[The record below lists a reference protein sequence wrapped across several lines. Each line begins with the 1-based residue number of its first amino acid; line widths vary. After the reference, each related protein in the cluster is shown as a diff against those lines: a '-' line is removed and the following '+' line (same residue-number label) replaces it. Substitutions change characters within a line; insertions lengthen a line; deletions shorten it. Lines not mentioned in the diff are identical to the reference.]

1 MDRPLVSVLLPSLN
15 ARQFLDVRIE
25 SLLAQTF
32 SNWEAIVLD
41 SHSTDG
47 SWEVFK
53 SIASTDSRFRLYQV
67 PQDGLYAA
75 LNRGM
80 QLASG
85 EFLHIATCDDA
96 MAPEF

>member
-47 SWEVFK
+47 SWKVFK

-67 PQDGLYAA
+67 P
-75 LNRGM
+75 
-80 QLASG
+80 
-85 EFLHIATCDDA
+85 
-96 MAPEF
+96 

>member
-32 SNWEAIVLD
+32 SNWEAVVLD

-47 SWEVFK
+47 SWEVF
-53 SIASTDSRFRLYQV
+53 
-67 PQDGLYAA
+67 
-75 LNRGM
+75 NRSQRRQPFACGFDWSFDR
-80 QLASG
+80 AR
-85 EFLHIATCDDA
+85 D
-96 MAPEF
+96 